1 METLHSVTDLIRP
14 HCYMT
19 SIDSKDAYY
28 SVKTSEE
35 DSKYL
40 KFYSRK
46 YLFKFVVLPN
56 GLSSGPQKF
65 TKLTEPPITC
75 LRIDGVIVAI
85 YIYDIIVIGDTY
97 EECLIGIIKTI
108 KLSLKPSF
116 IICPRKSSLQPSQE
130 ITYLGF
136 FFNSK
141 EILVTLN
148 SGKRGKIIGFCKS
161 SFFKK
166 KIIL

>member
-136 FFNSK
+136 VFNSK
-141 EILVTLN
+141 KMLFTLTN
-148 SGKRGKIIGFCKS
+148 EKREKIIESCK

-166 KIIL
+166 DLQ